1 MVGHEVPVFNNVDV
15 EHNDEHW
22 RFVHYASSPD
32 TGNVVELTFHF
43 DTSEVTVVIVSLLK
57 ALVDHV
63 VVNYSDGSGDWAS
76 ILDAASSKIPT
87 KVKDYVAEQRGL

>member
-63 VVNYSDGSGDWAS
+63 AVFNDDGSGWSSFLDGAS
-76 ILDAASSKIPT
+76 PEVPPE
-87 KVKDYVAEQRGL
+87 VKHSLAEHRGL